1 MFHNDFV
8 RRMEISR
15 GSGSVPVPLSVYFK
29 KPHENDFFHL
39 SREKIEDVPNST
51 WFGTELR
58 FLSSISVIDSGSML
72 GTGSALEHSQESSS
86 ELTLSEVKNS

>member
-1 MFHNDFV
+1 MTLYVGWRSAGVLV
-8 RRMEISR
+8 RFRS
-15 GSGSVPVPLSVYFK
+15 PSVYFK